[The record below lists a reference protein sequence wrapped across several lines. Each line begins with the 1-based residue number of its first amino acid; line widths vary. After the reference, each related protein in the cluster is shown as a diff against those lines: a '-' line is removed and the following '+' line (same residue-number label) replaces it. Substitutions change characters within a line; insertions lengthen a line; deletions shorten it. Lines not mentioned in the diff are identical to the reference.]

1 MKIKSRKYNLNSWG
15 LEWHREP
22 GPRYCVGDVGQEDK
36 ELCAGLLAVG
46 LIVRP
51 ALAVNISS
59 GE

>member
-1 MKIKSRKYNLNSWG
+1 M
-15 LEWHREP
+15 EP
-22 GPRYCVGDVGQEDK
+22 QTERRWECYCVGDVGQEDK
-36 ELCAGLLAVG
+36 EQSAGLLAVG

>member
-1 MKIKSRKYNLNSWG
+1 MELWSPRQRGGGSVIVLEMLDRKTKNS
-15 LEWHREP
+15 
-22 GPRYCVGDVGQEDK
+22 
-36 ELCAGLLAVG
+36 AGLLAVG